1 MPKIKDNPDYTVPE
15 PSAINGVRPYS
26 GDDPEYR
33 ATVVIHHATKPT
45 REHLE
50 ALAAA
55 ALDELVDATE
65 WHATLN
71 TLGVAALSLLLCS
84 EPPTAEQPETVSVRY
99 STRRRRSTVRCRS
112 TTAAGSPSSCGTTG
126 HRLGECARL
135 LRLIVQASRPCFHG
149 R

>member
-71 TLGVAALSLLLCS
+71 TLGGSRVELVALFRAPDRRAARDRQRAALHAAQEVNGKVSKHDRCGK
-84 EPPTAEQPETVSVRY
+84 PEFVRNY
-99 STRRRRSTVRCRS
+99 R
-112 TTAAGSPSSCGTTG
+112 PQTG
-126 HRLGECARL
+126 
-135 LRLIVQASRPCFHG
+135 
-149 R
+149 